1 MSSPRSIGR
10 TATSPANA
18 KHHGWGKQTQNN
30 SKPYFTLLVS
40 MSWSS
45 LWRERGPFEGIDC
58 WFAVSSTLACG
69 YCKCSIFRRQGH
81 LFPLAGGQQDP
92 ELYCSLS
99 QTVHLLV
106 PLVVIGE
113 RLLLQSILK
122 QQRNWPGGS
131 CSHNMACHFY
141 WMETVKNRKEMIGDW
156 DKDGMESGWI
166 QNEWKFRLNIN
177 SHL

>member
-1 MSSPRSIGR
+1 MSSPISIGR

-18 KHHGWGKQTQNN
+18 QHHGWGNKLKTIA
-30 SKPYFTLLVS
+30 SHILLFLFPWVGVACGGKGDR
-40 MSWSS
+40 
-45 LWRERGPFEGIDC
+45 LRVLIVGLLLALP
-58 WFAVSSTLACG
+58 LACG

-141 WMETVKNRKEMIGDW
+141 WMETVKNRKEMIRDW

>member
-18 KHHGWGKQTQNN
+18 QHHGWGKQTQNN

-156 DKDGMESGWI
+156 DKDMG
-166 QNEWKFRLNIN
+166 
-177 SHL
+177 

>member
-18 KHHGWGKQTQNN
+18 QHHGWGKQTQNN
-30 SKPYFTLLVS
+30 SKPYFSLLIS
-40 MSWSS
+40 TSWSS

-69 YCKCSIFRRQGH
+69 YCKFSIFRRQGH

-92 ELYCSLS
+92 KFYCSLS

-106 PLVVIGE
+106 TLVVIGE

-122 QQRNWPGGS
+122 QQRNWSRVPVAITWFATFIGWRQWRREGK
-131 CSHNMACHFY
+131 CLGI
-141 WMETVKNRKEMIGDW
+141 ET
-156 DKDGMESGWI
+156 GMG
-166 QNEWKFRLNIN
+166 
-177 SHL
+177 